1 MGPYRLRISAQAKAD
16 LHRMFRFLSDRDPA
30 AALRSRAALQ
40 AGLRTLESSPF
51 TCRKADINDPLM
63 RELVVAFGGSGYIV
77 LFRIED
83 AQNIRV
89 LAVRHQR
96 ESDYY

>member
-1 MGPYRLRISAQAKAD
+1 
-16 LHRMFRFLSDRDPA
+16 MFRFLADRDPT

-40 AGLRTLESSPF
+40 SGLRTLETSPF
-51 TCRKADINDPLM
+51 TCRKADTNDPLL

-83 AQNIRV
+83 AQSVRV

-96 ESDYY
+96 ESDFY